1 MNSKILRT
9 ININEYL
16 KDSKVLIVY
25 GPRQV
30 GKTTIIKDFL
40 ESYKGKYKSYTG
52 DSITIQEVFSSQ
64 RLEKLKEY
72 VEDLDLLFIDEAQN
86 IKNIGINLKMI
97 VDNFSNIKVI
107 VTGSSS
113 FELAGQIGEPLMGRN
128 IILNLYPISD
138 GELRKSVYFEPSTY
152 MDYALR
158 FGSYPEVITEQTVEN
173 KVLKVK
179 SLMES
184 FLLKDILKFENLKKP
199 DILLS
204 LLKLLAY
211 QIGNEV
217 NINELAKELK
227 VNYRTIDRY
236 IEILEQAFVIYR
248 LRSYSNNLRNEIKK
262 KSKIYFYD
270 LGIRNAIIDDFSDT
284 NIIKGNLYRKDL
296 GSMFENYLIME
307 RLKNN
312 SYNKRYLQTF
322 FWRNTA
328 GKEVDY
334 IEKVNNDFSVYEF
347 TLNNKTKKKYP
358 KILEDSL
365 FANKFSFDIITL
377 DNYREFI

>member
-9 ININEYL
+9 INIHLYL
-16 KDSKVLIVY
+16 LDNKVLIVY

-52 DSITIQEVFSSQ
+52 DSTTIQEIFSSQ

-72 VEDLDLLFIDEAQN
+72 VEGLDLLFIDEAQN
-86 IKNIGINLKMI
+86 IKNIGINLKMT
-97 VDNFSNIKVI
+97 VDNFPGIKVI

-128 IILNLYPISD
+128 IIINLYPISD
-138 GELRKSVYFEPSTY
+138 GELRGSVYFEPSTY
-152 MDYALR
+152 MDYTLR

-334 IEKVNNDFSVYEF
+334 IEKVNNDFNVYEF

-358 KILEDSL
+358 KILEESL
-365 FANKFSFDIITL
+365 SANKFSFDIITL